1 MKGRLHL
8 IKDDLAGLDPRWPG
22 FLRAGAYEM
31 HYELERLLEKH
42 AEFARRY
49 PEER

>member
-8 IKDDLAGLDPRWPG
+8 IKDDLAGLDPRWPM
-22 FLRAGAYEM
+22 FLRAAK
-31 HYELERLLEKH
+31 YELHYGIERLLESH
-42 AEFARRY
+42 ATFDRLY